1 MFKAKIVQ
9 NINGKQTVVEFDNEK
24 EYYEYLETRP
34 ELSDPF
40 SFSGWKNFL
49 PWGLNTNPYEEAQR
63 VLNQLLPSWYYHG
76 NQKDLSPLGLVKQD
90 LKRLDYEEKKKEEE
104 EKQSEREKQRQ
115 EQELK
120 EAKELLETYKSKE
133 GFDPKHAKKLEDY
146 IESLE
151 KNTNND

>member
-1 MFKAKIVQ
+1 M
-9 NINGKQTVVEFDNEK
+9 
-24 EYYEYLETRP
+24 
-34 ELSDPF
+34 
-40 SFSGWKNFL
+40 
-49 PWGLNTNPYEEAQR
+49 PWGLNTNPYEEVQR
-63 VLNQLLPSWYYHG
+63 IFNQLLPSWYYQG

-90 LKRLDYEEKKKEEE
+90 LKRLDYEEKRKEEE
-104 EKQSEREKQRQ
+104 AKHSEREKQRQ

-120 EAKELLETYKSKE
+120 EAKELLEAYKSKE